1 MAPTSPPTSG
11 ASVRGDA
18 LRALLQATVTG
29 DAAAVRDLVTEDV
42 VGWSPNMMV
51 ESRDQLLTA
60 LDVRD
65 DSFTAVEFDLAA
77 IDYVGDKVI
86 AEWRVGAD
94 HTGPLFIDDD
104 LAIESTGRRLH
115 LSGVTVAEFD
125 GDRICAF
132 RSYFDDMALIEQV
145 LAGA

>member
-1 MAPTSPPTSG
+1 MSSTSPPSST

-18 LRALLQATVTG
+18 LRTLLQASVTG
-29 DAAAVRDLVTEDV
+29 DASAVADLVTEDV
-42 VGWSPNMMV
+42 VGWSPNLMV
-51 ESRDQLLTA
+51 ESREQLLAA

-65 DSFTAVEFDLAA
+65 DSFSGVEFHLAA
-77 IDYVGDKVI
+77 LDHIGDKAI

-125 GDRICAF
+125 GNRICAF
-132 RSYFDDMALIEQV
+132 RSYFDDLALIEQA
-145 LAGA
+145 LAGV

>member
-1 MAPTSPPTSG
+1 MPPTSSPTSG

-18 LRALLQATVTG
+18 LRTLLHSMVTG
-29 DAAAVRDLVTEDV
+29 DASAVADLVTEDV
-42 VGWSPNMMV
+42 VGWSPNLMV
-51 ESRDQLLTA
+51 ESRDELLTA

-65 DSFTAVEFDLAA
+65 DSFTQVEFDLAA
-77 IDYVGDKVI
+77 LDHIGDKSI
-86 AEWRVGAD
+86 AEWHVSAD

-115 LSGVTVAEFD
+115 LSGVTIAEFD

-145 LAGA
+145 LAGV